1 MGSLGLLFWLLL
13 VQSSWWMLGHP
24 NAKLERKECK
34 KWEYERQPLAAKEKA
49 NADMQAVQKYKR
61 SLEEMEPTV
70 RQSESSFRHQIILH
84 EEKAHDNWLRARAL
98 LREMFVKDTKSHELR
113 QSLLEETEKNN
124 FLEECRIWKPMP
136 GRYDMQKSPRRGPG
150 AAPLWNGSSGRPVLT
165 KAMDEGKVNTAARGP
180 LLSQDHPSWPT
191 L

>member
-24 NAKLERKECK
+24 NA
-34 KWEYERQPLAAKEKA
+34 
-49 NADMQAVQKYKR
+49 R

-165 KAMDEGKVNTAARGP
+165 KAMDEGKDSGDTISPEIMCLWAEFLENRRRICHGRKQREIIR
-180 LLSQDHPSWPT
+180 SCKQSCC
-191 L
+191 